1 MWMPHSPTRRLV
13 LRTDVGLA
21 GAERRAVS
29 ALSEHDSLVERAR
42 NAENRLASERRK
54 TAFSRSAFG
63 YARALSIRRA
73 TAFLTSRLATATANV
88 KERFFGSFYNA
99 GTPKTE
105 PTYALLRSAREATPA
120 RTSCT
125 TSKIRRLSSSW
136 RRERSI
142 GATRRYMGASEPE
155 RVLC

>member
-42 NAENRLASERRK
+42 NAEKLLVASERRK
-54 TAFSRSAFG
+54 NGVLKERLPFG

-73 TAFLTSRLATATANV
+73 TAFLTSRLGCHSN
-88 KERFFGSFYNA
+88 
-99 GTPKTE
+99 
-105 PTYALLRSAREATPA
+105 
-120 RTSCT
+120 
-125 TSKIRRLSSSW
+125 
-136 RRERSI
+136 RERQ
-142 GATRRYMGASEPE
+142 GAVLREFLKRWHPE
-155 RVLC
+155 NRADLCALALRKGDHSGENLLHNIKDSPSFKFLEEMLKCTKL